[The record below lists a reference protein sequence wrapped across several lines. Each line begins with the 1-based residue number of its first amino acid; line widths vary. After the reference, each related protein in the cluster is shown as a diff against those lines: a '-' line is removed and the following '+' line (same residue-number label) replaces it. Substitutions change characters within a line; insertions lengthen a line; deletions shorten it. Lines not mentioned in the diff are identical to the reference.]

1 MHDERLKKSIH
12 NASLAHEEVPPSV
25 LHLPDWGSTRHRPL
39 PKPKPFFQSP
49 APGPASS
56 LPGLESRYWACV
68 RTCVHASA
76 SLAKARPPNP
86 HHPSHCT
93 SERRPPG
100 SSRWAVFQHVLGMSQ
115 GTGRSTRQ
123 APMSGRPMLPCSLGS
138 VPRRQSLH
146 GDCQMTGVGVRT
158 VVIVMKM
165 KAVVNKVSTCNNYLG
180 T

>member
-39 PKPKPFFQSP
+39 PKPKPFSQSP

-100 SSRWAVFQHVLGMSQ
+100 SSRWAVFQQVLGMSQ

-146 GDCQMTGVGVRT
+146 GDCEMTGVGVRT